1 MFQDVHWLARRL
13 DAKGFSFC
21 ISFLGALVRSTNC
34 NVELKRSLTR
44 FFQLQSVV
52 DVLVYLMYTIST
64 WICQFCL
71 FLWHV
76 VQLVSRT
83 IVFQTIK
90 PVCSASVNWI
100 RSLCVYTVVQILHG
114 ISNQLNNEC
123 LWLRWFHRPFGTKGN
138 AWCIW
143 HVNQLLPS
151 PSELFAS
158 SSLLCSCPVVGVGS
172 FRPGTFVET
181 SIHQLHQDLL

>member
-64 WICQFCL
+64 NEF
-71 FLWHV
+71 V
-76 VQLVSRT
+76 NSVS
-83 IVFQTIK
+83 F
-90 PVCSASVNWI
+90 
-100 RSLCVYTVVQILHG
+100 
-114 ISNQLNNEC
+114 
-123 LWLRWFHRPFGTKGN
+123 FGT
-138 AWCIW
+138 WFSW
-143 HVNQLLPS
+143 
-151 PSELFAS
+151 
-158 SSLLCSCPVVGVGS
+158 
-172 FRPGTFVET
+172 FRAP
-181 SIHQLHQDLL
+181 